1 MRLWERMFFMKSYI
15 VSLLIALSL
24 CLFLFGC
31 GNKTEIPNSTAPEST
46 TLPKA
51 EDSEKLLPQDGY
63 YVSETLS
70 DASFYIYLEDLSG
83 KFYMMNLP
91 FEITLQ
97 DGLMISENNQDGVEY
112 TYKNEK
118 LTFEFE
124 ETKFTMK
131 YVGDTLPEKYI
142 PAQPPAGTYAVSSV
156 GGVDGSMDIYSELT
170 DEILTLAEDGTGTFL
185 FAEKTYEILLQDY
198 VLLVDGEPIGY
209 SYYPEGGET
218 PIWMLL
224 WANEEAG
231 SIALRPVT
239 E

>member
-1 MRLWERMFFMKSYI
+1 MKTYAI
-15 VSLLIALSL
+15 TLLIALSL

-31 GNKTEIPNSTAPEST
+31 GSKTNIPNSTAPEST

-51 EDSEKLLPQDGY
+51 EETEKLLPKDGY
-63 YVSETLS
+63 YVSETLP
-70 DASFYIYLEDLSG
+70 DASYYISLENLSG
-83 KFYMMNLP
+83 NFYMMNMP
-91 FEITLQ
+91 FAITLQ
-97 DGLMISENNQDGVEY
+97 DGLMISENNQDGVKY

-131 YVGDTLPEKYI
+131 YVGDTLPEKYV
-142 PAQPPAGTYAVSSV
+142 PAQPPAGSYAVSSV
-156 GGVDGSMDIYSELT
+156 GTVDGSMEIYSELT

-185 FAEKTYEILLQDY
+185 FAEQQHEILLQDY

-218 PIWMLL
+218 PILMLL